1 MLLRALM
8 YHHHTEKETKMAN
21 EYMNSNVV
29 GAGLTVPAKTR
40 SKATDKSSVNK
51 NFGGGVGPGQAPM
64 SAPRSGKGTAN
75 GPSAIIQGVYTQPS
89 GGRKI

>member
-1 MLLRALM
+1 
-8 YHHHTEKETKMAN
+8 MAN

-40 SKATDKSSVNK
+40 KSATDVSSVNK
-51 NFGGGVGPGQAPM
+51 ADFMGGVAPGTAPM
-64 SAPRSGKGTAN
+64 SAPSTGKTMT
-75 GPSAIIQGVYTQPS
+75 GPSQVIQGVYTQPS